1 MTPEL
6 GKVSESRRQTG
17 GVRSV
22 AEGTVSQ
29 IHYLMKN
36 KDGKTYALK
45 LARIDEVLYDEK
57 TRGDRKIFQQKREEF
72 LRDKK
77 SFESAYL
84 ATFNN
89 KIDESRNAEQQELE
103 AAEYERVNQIWNFN
117 KYTEELPMCIIAT
130 GYNNNAKFRIEYHL
144 NSVFQQNYT
153 NYFLVLINDASTDNS
168 DEVYRKWFDFY
179 NIDKSKYV
187 YI

>member
-1 MTPEL
+1 MLQDIKKGLSQLQESVDDQALEVFYVKKQLFHQNRPKSEYMTPEL

-72 LRDKK
+72 LKDKK

-89 KIDESRNAEQQELE
+89 KLDESRDTEQQQVE
-103 AAEYERVNQIWNFN
+103 AAEYERIDRIWGFERY
-117 KYTEELPMCIIAT
+117 KEELPMCIIST
-130 GYNNNAKFRIEYHL
+130 GYNNNAKFRI
-144 NSVFQQNYT
+144 
-153 NYFLVLINDASTDNS
+153 
-168 DEVYRKWFDFY
+168 
-179 NIDKSKYV
+179 
-187 YI
+187 